1 MFGLDLI
8 MAGWLAT
15 QHKPMIEPVRQAI
28 SCQTRNAPRINVL
41 PSKSRVRYDFSKRKA
56 QLNAVDVDTISPY
69 GPHHKTE
76 VSGLMSGSI
85 QVKHEMRFEHQK
97 YMSLDLGCLY
107 IRSVDVSVHI
117 EPTVFVAAE
126 YAKGTCMHNAILA
139 HEHKHVREDQL
150 IVNKYTKIIGRAM
163 QQAVNSQGASFG
175 PYELDRIS
183 LVQQNIQ
190 NALNGV
196 LKKYNDR
203 MNLERR
209 DRQQAIDSFEEYESI
224 GKRCP
229 KERR

>member
-1 MFGLDLI
+1 MFGLEI
-8 MAGWLAT
+8 IVAGWIAT
-15 QHKPMIEPVRQAI
+15 QQKPMIAPVSQVVT
-28 SCQTRNAPRINVL
+28 CQTRNAPRINVL
-41 PSKSRVRYDFSKRKA
+41 PSKSRVRYDFTKRKQ
-56 QLNAVDVDTISPY
+56 QLNSINVDTISPY
-69 GPHHKTE
+69 GPQHKTE

-107 IRSVDVSVHI
+107 IRSVDVNVHV

-126 YAKGTCMHNAILA
+126 YAKGTCMHNAVLA
-139 HEHKHVREDQL
+139 HEHKHVREDQK
-150 IVNKYTKIIGRAM
+150 IVNKYTGIIGRAM
-163 QQAVNSQGASFG
+163 QQAVNSRGASFG
-175 PYELDRIS
+175 PYELDRIP

-190 NALNGV
+190 NSLNSV

-203 MNLERR
+203 MNIERR